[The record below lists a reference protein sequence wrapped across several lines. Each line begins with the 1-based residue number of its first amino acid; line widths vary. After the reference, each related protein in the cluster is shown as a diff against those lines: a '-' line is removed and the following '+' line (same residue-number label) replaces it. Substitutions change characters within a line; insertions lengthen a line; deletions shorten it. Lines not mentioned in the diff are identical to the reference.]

1 MKVVLDTNI
10 LLISFKKSS
19 PYRPIFDKLLKGKYE
34 LVFTNEILLEYIEII
49 SQKANIH
56 IANNLGDL
64 LVKLP
69 NAKKVEVRFNWNLIE
84 ADPDDNKFVD
94 AAIAGNVEYI
104 VTNDKHFKVL
114 EKIPFPAVAV
124 KSAIEF
130 LEAIEGL

>member
-34 LVFTNEILLEYIEII
+34 LVFTNDILMEYIEII
-49 SQKANIH
+49 SQKANVQ

-69 NAKKVEVRFNWNLIE
+69 NSKKIEVHFNWNLIE
-84 ADPDDNKFVD
+84 VDPDDNKFVD

-104 VTNDKHFKVL
+104 VTNDKHFNIL
-114 EKIPFPAVAV
+114 EKIPFPTVAV
-124 KSAIEF
+124 KSSIQF
-130 LEAIEGL
+130 LEEIGEL